1 MTVRRR
7 IASDEASTWAR
18 KLVLGDALAKYVL
31 RSAAL
36 YVDDHGLAAV
46 SLESLSD
53 DTELSIATVRRKLR
67 WLEQIGAVTLIDR
80 WIDENGR
87 VNYEKRGKQT
97 FGQIRLEVD
106 ADVMDIAMKA
116 GDVPLPRTKREKAE
130 QENQPSRSDTPAEQ
144 PLNAVSPPAAGVT
157 LESPP
162 YSCLESTLKNKK
174 EPPQTPPKQ
183 GGLSEATDK
192 RFEEFKSGYPDAIL
206 DPDKAKAML
215 GSLSEPDQI
224 AAVTSLPHYAD
235 YLRRRK
241 QNSVKGHIYLKKRM
255 WEAFT
260 GAQASAAATSSVVPF
275 DSRAAKALTVA
286 CRILGMSSPPRC
298 STGYVCSAPI
308 TPQLLALA
316 DAPPESEWL
325 IWESGTQSSGAWRGL
340 RDLLPQK
347 WGMPRLERIR
357 APWRFPPR
365 IDGTLSPTGPSESTG
380 PPQSLMTA
388 DDERALTDGL

>member
-1 MTVRRR
+1 
-7 IASDEASTWAR
+7 
-18 KLVLGDALAKYVL
+18 
-31 RSAAL
+31 
-36 YVDDHGLAAV
+36 
-46 SLESLSD
+46 
-53 DTELSIATVRRKLR
+53 
-67 WLEQIGAVTLIDR
+67 
-80 WIDENGR
+80 
-87 VNYEKRGKQT
+87 
-97 FGQIRLEVD
+97 
-106 ADVMDIAMKA
+106 MKA

-192 RFEEFKSGYPDAIL
+192 RFEDFKSGYPDGIL
-206 DPDKAKAML
+206 DLDKAKAVFGL
-215 GSLSEPDQI
+215 LPEADQV
-224 AAVTSLPHYAD
+224 AAAISLPHYAD
-235 YLRRRK
+235 YLRKRK
-241 QNSVKGHIYLKKRM
+241 QNSVKGHLYLKKRM

-260 GAQASAAATSSVVPF
+260 GTLTATAPTSSVVPF
-275 DSRAAKALTVA
+275 DSRAAKALVTV
-286 CRILGMSSPPRC
+286 CRVLGMSSPPRC

-308 TPQLLALA
+308 TPQILALA
-316 DAPPESEWL
+316 DAPPESEW
-325 IWESGTQSSGAWRGL
+325 IEHAIGTQRAGAWRSL
-340 RDLLPQK
+340 RELLPPR
-347 WGMPRLERIR
+347 WGMPRLEKIR
-357 APWRFPPR
+357 SPWEWPPR